1 MMEPRIVVDETTHGA
16 FSIST
21 IVTRSYFETRV
32 FNNSGD
38 EIPEGIKLAIKN
50 RDHWTSKDYDTVAVN
65 QDRESVESYSHS
77 DAEDIHFAMSA
88 EVARFLTTHTRT
100 VTYVPNK

>member
-1 MMEPRIVVDETTHGA
+1 MEPSLAVDETTHGT
-16 FSIST
+16 FSVST
-21 IVTRSYFETRV
+21 IVTSSHFETRV
-32 FNNSGD
+32 FNNTGD
-38 EIPEGIKLAIKN
+38 EIPDGIKLAIKN
-50 RDHWTSKDYDTVAVN
+50 RDHWTSQQYDTAIVN

-77 DAEDIHFAMSA
+77 DAEDIHLAMSA